1 MPYKTPLTFTY
12 DSGRFEENMN
22 RTMKLADWQGFEARR
37 KEAGKRGKLRGIG
50 ISNTI
55 EQAADPTIE
64 TAEIRFDPLGGM
76 TFVTG
81 SISHGQGHA
90 TIQTQILVDR
100 LGVDPD
106 PIRFVQGDTEA
117 VAFGMGTGG
126 SRSTTMSGGAI
137 VMVADKIIAKGRKLA
152 AHMLEAAEAD
162 MEFKDGRF
170 SIAGTD
176 RSLGIHDVAKAAFEL
191 GKLPKGMEP
200 GLYETATYR
209 ATSGNFPNGS
219 HVCEVE
225 IDPDTGATQV
235 VGYWVVDDVGTV
247 INPMLVK
254 GQIMGGIA
262 QGMGQ
267 VLMEDKTYD
276 PQTGQVLSGSFMDYA
291 MPRAEN
297 FCYVDHRGQSGA
309 DADQSARREGRGRG
323 RHRRLAIRR
332 RQRHRRRAVGLR
344 HPPHRYALHAVQVW
358 QAIEQAKRGP

>member
-1 MPYKTPLTFTY
+1 
-12 DSGRFEENMN
+12 
-22 RTMKLADWQGFEARR
+22 
-37 KEAGKRGKLRGIG
+37 
-50 ISNTI
+50 
-55 EQAADPTIE
+55 
-64 TAEIRFDPLGGM
+64 M

-100 LGVDPD
+100 LGVDPEQ
-106 PIRFVQGDTEA
+106 IKFVQGDTEA

-137 VMVADKIIAKGRKLA
+137 VMVADKIIAKGKKLA
-152 AHMLEAAEAD
+152 AHMLEASEAD

-170 SIAGTD
+170 SSPAPTAAWASTTWPRR
-176 RSLGIHDVAKAAFEL
+176 RSNSASCRKAWSRVSTR
-191 GKLPKGMEP
+191 PRP
-200 GLYETATYR
+200 TAPR
-209 ATSGNFPNGS
+209 SGNFPNGS

-297 FCYVDHRGQSGA
+297 FCSVTIEDNPVPTPTNPLGVKGAGEAGTVGSLSAGVNAIVDALSVYGI
-309 DADQSARREGRGRG
+309 
-323 RHRRLAIRR
+323 RHIDT
-332 RQRHRRRAVGLR
+332 
-344 HPPHRYALHAVQVW
+344 PCTPFKVW